1 MAFGVKHRNCIQ
13 FSGRHMGKN
22 KTFEEIEN
30 AMTHQTSISQ
40 NSIEMEYLFL
50 LNRNGAPY
58 WHNNRVKKRPF
69 NYQCLPLS
77 SLFLIANLGKQVH
90 HTSPPCITAG
100 FRNQNGD
107 PHHNRSP
114 KTHVAFRDHGAPPK
128 NPTEFTNPPPPPAQN
143 PTAEHQMGTN
153 TKQGHGEPTSPL
165 RRRRRLRKQ
174 EPRADGC
181 EGARAQKTLAANQT
195 KN

>member
-1 MAFGVKHRNCIQ
+1 MAFNNLLNQRTSQDKSTPRAPHGIRREAPKLHTILWQTHGQKQNLRRNRKCNDTPDIHFTEFHRNGVPFSFESKWSTLLAQQWSKKKHR
-13 FSGRHMGKN
+13 
-22 KTFEEIEN
+22 
-30 AMTHQTSISQ
+30 
-40 NSIEMEYLFL
+40 
-50 LNRNGAPY
+50 
-58 WHNNRVKKRPF
+58 F

-128 NPTEFTNPPPPPAQN
+128 PPRI
-143 PTAEHQMGTN
+143 HR
-153 TKQGHGEPTSPL
+153 PTS
-165 RRRRRLRKQ
+165 
-174 EPRADGC
+174 
-181 EGARAQKTLAANQT
+181 
-195 KN
+195 